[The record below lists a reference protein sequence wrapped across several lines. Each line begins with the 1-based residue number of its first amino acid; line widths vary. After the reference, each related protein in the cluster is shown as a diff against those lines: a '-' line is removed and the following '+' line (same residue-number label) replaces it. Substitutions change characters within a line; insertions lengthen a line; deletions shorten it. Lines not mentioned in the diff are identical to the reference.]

1 MIDLLQL
8 PEISPPTLQLS
19 PSLHI
24 QQPHARLP
32 EAPCSPLWSL
42 PWAATQWHILPQTQL
57 RWGFVPSPLC
67 IFHLWLSL
75 PMPPKHS
82 ESMSSQNILQE
93 SPSSLPE
100 QQHYN
105 DKPQSCDAQRSASLL
120 WTRPLGAHSRDP
132 VSMFVVMSCCL
143 ANYRQHRIHSF
154 SGHLY
159 CQIRPVCT
167 PREPQTLQRTLPPSE
182 WLFICILCFL
192 SLSQCGP
199 KYHFWKIIFKW
210 FWNSSSKSDRWWCCW
225 QTTQKTLVIR
235 NDVAP
240 PTLQGPSQVFGD
252 CTLFQSLI
260 KKDVF
265 LFCTCWG
272 FQVRW
277 SHTGIWLVL
286 WHSTLWNG
294 RLQIF
299 VNSFIILNTSFQ
311 NSWVDSILVQWN
323 SWFVNLGS
331 FRSKT
336 HLTSIQ
342 TGWDNLRGTLLTLA
356 GKNNPYNLLRL

>member
-1 MIDLLQL
+1 MNNDRPASVTRDL
-8 PEISPPTLQLS
+8 PPTLQLS

-42 PWAATQWHILPQTQL
+42 PWAATQWRILPQTQL

-105 DKPQSCDAQRSASLL
+105 DKPLSCDAQHSASLL

-132 VSMFVVMSCCL
+132 VSMSVVTSCCL

-167 PREPQTLQRTLPPSE
+167 PIPGNPKLCSVHSPLQSDC
-182 WLFICILCFL
+182 LFVSC
-192 SLSQCGP
+192 
-199 KYHFWKIIFKW
+199 
-210 FWNSSSKSDRWWCCW
+210 
-225 QTTQKTLVIR
+225 
-235 NDVAP
+235 
-240 PTLQGPSQVFGD
+240 VFY
-252 CTLFQSLI
+252 L
-260 KKDVF
+260 
-265 LFCTCWG
+265 
-272 FQVRW
+272 
-277 SHTGIWLVL
+277 
-286 WHSTLWNG
+286 
-294 RLQIF
+294 
-299 VNSFIILNTSFQ
+299 
-311 NSWVDSILVQWN
+311 
-323 SWFVNLGS
+323 
-331 FRSKT
+331 
-336 HLTSIQ
+336 
-342 TGWDNLRGTLLTLA
+342 
-356 GKNNPYNLLRL
+356 